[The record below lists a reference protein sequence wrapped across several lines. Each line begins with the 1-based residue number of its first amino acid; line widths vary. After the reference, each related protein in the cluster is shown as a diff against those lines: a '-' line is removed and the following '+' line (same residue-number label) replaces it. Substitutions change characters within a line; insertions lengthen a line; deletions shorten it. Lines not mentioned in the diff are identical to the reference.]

1 MNGWL
6 IRLIVVK
13 KVLVASVLLL
23 VSVAATFS
31 SMDMQRLVRQA
42 ELWADA
48 DRRILVRL
56 AQQGLDLGPDALR
69 AFAVVTGMYA
79 LLVYLAAWATFTER
93 LWGDWLLVGLLLLP
107 VPFEI
112 RDLIH
117 EQSPSH
123 LLVLGL
129 TIMGLIVVLRR
140 ALVQT
145 ALRQRR

>member
-42 ELWADA
+42 ELCADA

-140 ALVQT
+140 AFVQT

>member
-1 MNGWL
+1 
-6 IRLIVVK
+6 
-13 KVLVASVLLL
+13 
-23 VSVAATFS
+23 
-31 SMDMQRLVRQA
+31 
-42 ELWADA
+42 
-48 DRRILVRL
+48 
-56 AQQGLDLGPDALR
+56 
-69 AFAVVTGMYA
+69 MYP
-79 LLVYLAAWATFTER
+79 AAWATFTER

>member
-79 LLVYLAAWATFTER
+79 LLVYLAAWATFTDR